1 MSPRAVMMSDDMDAA
16 RRSKTS
22 KKPGSERKGFSLCGV
37 TTVWFLDMFNVSQQ
51 SSAACLLDT
60 PSRVRKEHIRPEL
73 YKSAIFFF
81 FDTMDIRPTEKLD
94 AESVSGGVSLL
105 YTCERSCHL
114 LSKTDCTNVYN
125 VQTSC
130 KDIFSCHHIQYIY
143 TQLLASFFV
152 FRG

>member
-1 MSPRAVMMSDDMDAA
+1 MSDDMDAA

-60 PSRVRKEHIRPEL
+60 PSRFGRSTSGL
-73 YKSAIFFF
+73 SYTSQQFSFF